1 MGTAW
6 HDRPW
11 PLRVA
16 ALVLAAAL
24 ALATQWLLPGATSM
38 VEEGVG
44 DLAWR
49 VAAHKQ
55 PERRVVVVDIDERSV
70 QQHGAWPWP
79 RATVAQLVQRLH
91 AHGVAVQGLDIVF
104 PEVKPGDEQL
114 AAALQRAPTVLGQIF
129 SLDPSAVPD
138 VGAAAGAAGSS
149 CAEGLPIS
157 NGMVANAASLVGP
170 LQAAGHLTPR
180 VEGDGVVR
188 KIPAL
193 ICHQGK
199 PYATLALAALA
210 RAAGGDHVAA
220 SDTPAWLQRSATSGG
235 PSYPALLAPAQWL
248 QSSALPG
255 VVVPLDAEGN
265 LRVPYGRARE
275 ALMSVSAADV
285 LAGRADQR
293 LLQGAVAL
301 IGATAFGIGDTVA
314 TPLSPVASGV
324 EVHAQL
330 TAGLLDGRIVY
341 TPRVA
346 PVLQVALA
354 FVIGLALLGLTSLAV
369 HRSRSSHGATA
380 TSAGNSAQAMGVRG
394 LPAAGLL
401 LAVLCALLGAGAPVV
416 ASLWLPWSGAALFAL
431 LGSAALLVTEHA
443 ISRAQRERLSAHLG
457 AYLPA
462 PMAARLAAIDPTGH
476 LEAQRRQVTV
486 LVADIRNFSAFA
498 VHQPAEQT
506 AAVLHAF
513 SCVAVD
519 IVERHGGV
527 VENLVGDSVLAMW
540 NAYGGAGADGALTSP
555 DSARKA
561 LAAARELLTATQE
574 LLATA
579 HTDGHEASVV
589 QPLALGIGLECGDAI
604 VGSFGPARRRTHA
617 ALGEPVTV
625 AVRLQSMTQDL
636 SVPILVG
643 PRLAA
648 SLPAEQTVSQGEYL
662 LQGLSRHCELFAPAA
677 WAEWAG
683 PETVFPPGRRQTEA
697 DDLAGELP
705 SGLALGMSSARASG
719 DL

>member
-11 PLRVA
+11 HLRIA
-16 ALVLAAAL
+16 ALLVAAAL
-24 ALATQWLLPGATSM
+24 ALATQWLAPGATSM

-49 VAAHKQ
+49 LGAHKQ

-91 AHGVAVQGLDIVF
+91 EHGVAVQALDIVF

-114 AAALQRAPTVLGQIF
+114 AAALQRSPTVLGQIF

-138 VGAAAGAAGSS
+138 VGVATGASGSV
-149 CAEGLPIS
+149 CVEGLPIS
-157 NGMVANAASLVGP
+157 NGMVANATSLVVQP
-170 LQAAGHLTPR
+170 QAAGHLTPR
-180 VEGDGVVR
+180 IEVDGVVR

-210 RAAGGDHVAA
+210 RAAAGERMPGGDAA
-220 SDTPAWLQRSATSGG
+220 AWQHRSATSGG
-235 PSYPALLAPAQWL
+235 PAYPAWLAPAQWL
-248 QSSALPG
+248 QTTALPG
-255 VVVPLDAEGN
+255 VVVPLDADGS

-330 TAGLLDGRIVY
+330 IAGLLDGRIVY
-341 TPRVA
+341 TPVA
-346 PVLQVALA
+346 APLLQAALGVLV
-354 FVIGLALLGLTSLAV
+354 GLALLGLIGRTTRRALGSGLAQQG
-369 HRSRSSHGATA
+369 R
-380 TSAGNSAQAMGVRG
+380 QAWGVRG
-394 LPAAGLL
+394 LPVAGLL
-401 LAVLCALLGAGAPVV
+401 FALMCALLGASAPVLTN
-416 ASLWLPWSGAALFAL
+416 LWLPWSGAALFAL
-431 LGSAALLVTEHA
+431 LGAAALLVTEHA

-513 SCVAVD
+513 SCVAVEV
-519 IVERHGGV
+519 VERHGGV

-540 NAYGGAGADGALTSP
+540 NAYGSTGAEAVLAP
-555 DSARKA
+555 EEAARKA
-561 LAAARELLTATQE
+561 MAAARELLTATQE
-574 LLATA
+574 LLSTA
-579 HTDGHEASVV
+579 PSDGHEASVV
-589 QPLALGIGLECGDAI
+589 QPLALGIGLEFGDAI

-643 PRLAA
+643 PRMAA
-648 SLPAEQTVSQGEYL
+648 ALPAEQTVSQGEYL

-697 DDLAGELP
+697 DDSAGGLP